1 VNSLREL
8 LLKSEDSKNRREVAD
23 QFNANPNEFVLL
35 LDEVFQKKSTK
46 YGDDK
51 LLVLNLVDL
60 LSDKLAIGVITRA
73 LDDSKSKIQVKGL
86 QATYRKQIDSLN
98 EQISGL
104 LINSDEEFEVRKW
117 AVHILGGTDSIGYGR
132 FLRNIMKNRDDD
144 VNLRKEA
151 IFALTN
157 SPSDETV
164 GALCMLLGDSNVD
177 IKRSA
182 TWALAKISSEDSISC
197 LLAAL
202 EDTDEEVRD
211 WSIRGLRDMDSSRA
225 LQGLADAM
233 SSSAP
238 EQQEQLIRLVVE
250 KKSEI
255 ILRVIVELLESP
267 VVPVRRLAA
276 WAMGVSPYPP
286 AAGALE
292 KLVSD
297 EDPQTQ
303 EYAKKALERLGHVD
317 PSDFGL
323 IL

>member
-1 VNSLREL
+1 MSSLHEL
-8 LLKSEDSKNRREVAD
+8 LLTTKDSKNRREVAD
-23 QFNANPNEFVLL
+23 SLNSDPNTFELL
-35 LDEVFQKKSTK
+35 LEEVFQENETGYSEEKQ
-46 YGDDK
+46 
-51 LLVLNLVDL
+51 LVLNLVDL
-60 LSDKLAIGVITRA
+60 LSDKLAIAVITRA
-73 LDDSKSKIQVKGL
+73 LDDSDSKVQVKGL
-86 QATYRKQIDSLN
+86 QATYRRQVDSLN
-98 EQISGL
+98 EQIFKIL
-104 LINSDEEFEVRKW
+104 ANSDEEFEVRKW
-117 AVHILGGTDSIGYGR
+117 AVHVLGGTNPIGFGR
-132 FLRNIMKNRDDD
+132 FLRKVMKNHDDD

-157 SPSDETV
+157 TASDETV
-164 GALCMLLGDSNVD
+164 GALCMLLGDSNIE

-182 TWALAKISSEDSISC
+182 AWALAKISSSDSISC

-233 SSSAP
+233 TRSAP
-238 EQQEQLIRLVVE
+238 EEQEQLIRLVVE

-255 ILRVIVELLESP
+255 ILRAIVELLESP

-292 KLVSD
+292 KLMDD
-297 EDPQTQ
+297 EDPQTR